1 MEKAMIN
8 NEKLNNALE
17 KGETIRWSGVPQ
29 PYSLFDESRKTST
42 LMYLFWALAWAIL
55 SIWGYYAMVA
65 SSGAEVKN
73 GVLIFLVGV
82 SIMVA
87 LMPVLDKG
95 KIKKLTYA
103 ITDKKAVIV
112 ARENDNL
119 ISMPLADID
128 DIRIDTTDNGK
139 CHVRV
144 GSSVFKASAKKL
156 PGLAFR
162 GNFVDQDGKKKY
174 QGLVFFNV
182 TAEDAQT
189 IGKLLQPGTS
199 RVGS

>member
-17 KGETIRWSGVPQ
+17 KGESIKWSGVPR

-55 SIWGYYAMVA
+55 SIWGYYAMTA

-73 GVLIFLVGV
+73 GGLIFLVGV
-82 SIMVA
+82 SILVA
-87 LMPVLDKG
+87 LMPALDKG

-103 ITDKKAVIV
+103 VTDKKAVIV
-112 ARENDNL
+112 SRENDSL
-119 ISMPLADID
+119 MSMNLADID
-128 DIRIDTTDNGK
+128 DIRIDKTDNGK

-162 GNFVDQDGKKKY
+162 GNFGDHDGKKKY
-174 QGLVFFNV
+174 HGLVFFNV
-182 TAEDAQT
+182 TAEDAET
-189 IGKLLQPGTS
+189 IGKLLKPGAA
-199 RVGS
+199 RAGS